1 MLYAEIHTTWGISSP
16 KLHKYH
22 FKFCNSAFVF
32 PFPPISLTFPAPGKV
47 VNLTVEAF
55 NYSAV
60 RLIWYLPRQP
70 NGKITSFKIS
80 VKHARSGIVVKDVSI
95 RVEDL
100 LTGRLPEC
108 NVSVRGHYLC
118 HGNAR

>member
-1 MLYAEIHTTWGISSP
+1 MS
-16 KLHKYH
+16 
-22 FKFCNSAFVF
+22 
-32 PFPPISLTFPAPGKV
+32 PAPGKV

-60 RLIWYLPRQP
+60 NLIWYLPRQP

-95 RVEDL
+95 RVEDI
-100 LTGRLPEC
+100 LTGKLPEC
-108 NVSVRGHYLC
+108 NVSLIEYFLC
-118 HGNAR
+118 LKNFR